1 MNIHRSVPMA
11 LAFGAIAVWLPAT
24 ASAHFKFLEP
34 PSTWVTENGGK
45 GVPPCG
51 EGIPSGVV
59 TKAQG
64 GHALTIRLQEFI
76 PHPGHYRI
84 SLAVNSSNELPKDP
98 ESEVDGRGWSVSAK
112 IDPNPKPP
120 VLVDGAFAHTTTPRN
135 TEWKM
140 DVTLPNLSCDKCTL
154 QVIQFM
160 ANHGLNPGGGFN
172 YHHCAELQI
181 TMDPKLPPA
190 DKSWTSLP
198 QNEFPKLPQPGPPP
212 APGGRGN

>member
-1 MNIHRSVPMA
+1 
-11 LAFGAIAVWLPAT
+11 
-24 ASAHFKFLEP
+24 
-34 PSTWVTENGGK
+34 
-45 GVPPCG
+45 
-51 EGIPSGVV
+51 
-59 TKAQG
+59 
-64 GHALTIRLQEFI
+64 
-76 PHPGHYRI
+76 
-84 SLAVNSSNELPKDP
+84 
-98 ESEVDGRGWSVSAK
+98 VSAK

>member
-1 MNIHRSVPMA
+1 MNIRRTPFV
-11 LAFGAIAVWLPAT
+11 LAFGALAAMAPST
-24 ASAHFKFLEP
+24 ASAHFKFLDP
-34 PSTWVTENGGK
+34 PSTWITESGGK
-45 GVPPCG
+45 GVLPCG

-64 GHALTIRLQEFI
+64 GHPFTIRLLEFI

-84 SLAVNSSNELPKDP
+84 SLAVNSRNELPKDP
-98 ESEVDGRGWSVSAK
+98 EAEVDGTGRSVSAK
-112 IDPNPKPP
+112 IDPAPRPP

-140 DVTLPNLSCDKCTL
+140 EVMLPNLSCEKCTL

-160 ANHGLNPGGGFN
+160 AQHALNPGGGFN

-181 TMDPKLPPA
+181 TMDPALPPA
-190 DKSWTSLP
+190 DRSWMNLP
-198 QNEFPKLPQPGPPP
+198 QNEFPQPPRPGAPP
-212 APGGRGN
+212 AAGGRGN